1 MSVNLRN
8 LPKPECFSHIPD
20 DEYHDRF
27 APRQLEQLERFAKSG
42 SQSSEWGSAVLTAI
56 AAPTPTQTIAL
67 PLETIEVLIQIAD
80 DSIWGRDRLGNAS
93 DREKTLLGEV
103 AYAYMRKTG
112 IWPDLKSVNPPK
124 EIADIPAD

>member
-1 MSVNLRN
+1 MPMQTSEEIWDEVMS
-8 LPKPECFSHIPD
+8 E
-20 DEYHDRF
+20 
-27 APRQLEQLERFAKSG
+27 
-42 SQSSEWGSAVLTAI
+42 
-56 AAPTPTQTIAL
+56 IAL

-93 DREKTLLGEV
+93 DREKTVLGEA

-124 EIADIPAD
+124 EIADTGGVSS

>member
-1 MSVNLRN
+1 MSPSEEIWDEVMSEI
-8 LPKPECFSHIPD
+8 PPFSV
-20 DEYHDRF
+20 
-27 APRQLEQLERFAKSG
+27 
-42 SQSSEWGSAVLTAI
+42 SS
-56 AAPTPTQTIAL
+56 QTIAL

-80 DSIWGRDRLGNAS
+80 DSIWGRDRIGNAS

-124 EIADIPAD
+124 EIADTGVV

>member
-1 MSVNLRN
+1 MSVDLKN
-8 LPKPECFSHIPD
+8 LPKPEAYGFMPD
-20 DEYHDRF
+20 DEYDSF
-27 APRQLEQLERFAKSG
+27 ALRQFAKIELLAEESLPYAD
-42 SQSSEWGSAVLTAI
+42 WAATVLTKM
-56 AAPTPTQTIAL
+56 AAPTPTIAL
-67 PLETIEVLIQIAD
+67 PLETIEILIQIAD
-80 DSIWGRDRLGNAS
+80 DSIWVRDRLGNAS

>member
-1 MSVNLRN
+1 MSPSEEIWDEVMSEIPPFS
-8 LPKPECFSHIPD
+8 LPS
-20 DEYHDRF
+20 
-27 APRQLEQLERFAKSG
+27 
-42 SQSSEWGSAVLTAI
+42 
-56 AAPTPTQTIAL
+56 QTIAL

-80 DSIWGRDRLGNAS
+80 NSIRNRDRLGNAS

-124 EIADIPAD
+124 EIADIQAK

>member
-1 MSVNLRN
+1 MPMQTSEEIWDEVMS
-8 LPKPECFSHIPD
+8 E
-20 DEYHDRF
+20 
-27 APRQLEQLERFAKSG
+27 
-42 SQSSEWGSAVLTAI
+42 
-56 AAPTPTQTIAL
+56 IAL

-80 DSIWGRDRLGNAS
+80 DSIWVRDRLGNAS

-124 EIADIPAD
+124 EIADIQAK

>member
-1 MSVNLRN
+1 MPMQTSEEIWDEVMS
-8 LPKPECFSHIPD
+8 K
-20 DEYHDRF
+20 
-27 APRQLEQLERFAKSG
+27 
-42 SQSSEWGSAVLTAI
+42 
-56 AAPTPTQTIAL
+56 IAL

-80 DSIWGRDRLGNAS
+80 DSIWVRDRLGNAS

-124 EIADIPAD
+124 EIADTGGGVSS